1 MTLHDRSE
9 AERLDAQDELARW
22 RAEFHVPTRSD
33 GSECIYLCGHSLGL
47 APMRAAELVNAE
59 LKQWQTLGVEG
70 HFEAPRPWFSYHEQV
85 AHGLA
90 VLVGA
95 STDEIVAMNS
105 LTVNLHLL
113 LTSFYRPTATRFK
126 ILIERAA
133 FSSDRYAVQ
142 SHLQLHGHDPA
153 AGLVEVGP
161 RQGEDAIRTEDL
173 IAAIEREQP
182 ALVWLPGVQYLSGQ
196 RIDMAGITR
205 IAHEHGC
212 VIGWDLAHAIGNVAL
227 QLHDWNAD
235 FAVWCSYKYL
245 NAGPGAIGGA
255 FVHAKHAQ
263 RSDLPRLA
271 GWWGH
276 DSKSRFAMPQ
286 TFQPIPGAR
295 GWQVSNPPILSTT
308 PLIASLELFT
318 QAGWPALQRKSSQL
332 TRYLHELL
340 LAECGEQLTV
350 ITPTDARGAQLSLRL
365 HDTSEHA
372 RGVFKRLVAAGVMCD
387 WREPDIIRVAPVP
400 LYNRYTDA
408 WDFVQALKAA
418 L

>member
-1 MTLHDRSE
+1 
-9 AERLDAQDELARW
+9 
-22 RAEFHVPTRSD
+22 
-33 GSECIYLCGHSLGL
+33 
-47 APMRAAELVNAE
+47 
-59 LKQWQTLGVEG
+59 
-70 HFEAPRPWFSYHEQV
+70 V
-85 AHGLA
+85 ASGLA

-95 STDEIVAMNS
+95 STDEVAAMNS

-113 LTSFYRPTATRFK
+113 LSSFYRPTATRFK

-153 AGLVEVGP
+153 TGVVEVGLGL
-161 RQGEDAIRTEDL
+161 RDDAIRTEDV

-196 RIDMAGITR
+196 RFDMAAITR
-205 IAHEHGC
+205 VAHRQGC

-227 QLHDWNAD
+227 QLHDWDAD

-255 FVHAKHAQ
+255 FVHARHAQ

-276 DSKSRFAMPQ
+276 DSESRFAMPAK
-286 TFQPIPGAR
+286 FQPIPGAR
-295 GWQVSNPPILSTT
+295 GWQVSNPPILSMT

-318 QAGWPALQRKSSQL
+318 QAGWPALQRKSVHL
-332 TRYLHELL
+332 TRYLHDLL
-340 LAECGEQLTV
+340 LAQCGERLTV
-350 ITPTDARGAQLSLRL
+350 ITPTVARGAQLSLRL
-365 HDTSEHA
+365 QGTNEHA
-372 RGVFKRLVAAGVMCD
+372 RGVFERLVAADVMCD

-400 LYNRYTDA
+400 LYNRFTDA